1 MLALARGLATDPAIL
16 LLDEL
21 SMGLAPLVVS
31 NLYELVA
38 QVAREGVAV
47 LVVEQFASAVLGI
60 SDHAAVM
67 VNGRIALAGP
77 PGDGFVEQLSALYL
91 GGGAPETRKAVRPKK
106 APVKAPVAPIRAP
119 APAGNGTAPVPS
131 GPPPRP
137 VAPKAARPGPPVPRV
152 HPPRQVRPSADDPR
166 FRP

>member
-1 MLALARGLATDPAIL
+1 
-16 LLDEL
+16 
-21 SMGLAPLVVS
+21 MGLAPLVVS

-77 PGDGFVEQLSALYL
+77 PSDGFVEQLSALYL
-91 GGGAPETRKAVRPKK
+91 GGSAPETPRPVK
-106 APVKAPVAPIRAP
+106 PIKAPVAPTPPPPGSPNAVRPIKAAPGPPRRPPGGNGAAPGEPARPVSPTLPTRAP
-119 APAGNGTAPVPS
+119 ADERF
-131 GPPPRP
+131 GP
-137 VAPKAARPGPPVPRV
+137 
-152 HPPRQVRPSADDPR
+152 
-166 FRP
+166 